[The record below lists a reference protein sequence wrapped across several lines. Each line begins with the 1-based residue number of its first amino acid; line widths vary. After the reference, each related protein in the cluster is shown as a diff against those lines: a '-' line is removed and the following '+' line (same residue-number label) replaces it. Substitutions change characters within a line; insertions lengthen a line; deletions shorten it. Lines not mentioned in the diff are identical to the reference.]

1 MRKLLLALALAGGL
15 CSPALAQSVGYTDL
29 TGNEC
34 WNAGEGIGGPS
45 QWLCSDVLR
54 NSNQIVISPSITAAI
69 TIGVSTGT
77 TALRYGGNLMTVLQ
91 PLAAVITMPPNP
103 VPDGAI
109 IGICNGTNAAYA
121 TNVVTVAANTGQTMV
136 PTGAA
141 ITLTTLAA
149 ATCVRYQFNRPTTSW
164 YKVQ

>member
-1 MRKLLLALALAGGL
+1 MRKLLLALALIGGFTA
-15 CSPALAQSVGYTDL
+15 PASAQSIGYTDL
-29 TGNEC
+29 SGNEC
-34 WNAGEGIGGPS
+34 WSAGQGPGGSS
-45 QWLCSDVLR
+45 QYLCSDVLR
-54 NSNQIVISPSITAAI
+54 NSQQIVISPSITAAV
-69 TIGVSTGT
+69 TIGVSTGM
-77 TALRYGGNLMTVLQ
+77 TALRWGGNLVTVLQ

-109 IGICNGTNAAYA
+109 VGICNGTNAAYA

-136 PTGAA
+136 PTGTA